1 LYNNWVGAGFVDG
14 TCELVESF
22 GRWLDLLI
30 EFGGCLIGVRRCLD
44 FLNEFG
50 DCIII
55 GRWLDLLIELVSWLI
70 VLGSGWMC

>member
-1 LYNNWVGAGFVDG
+1 M
-14 TCELVESF
+14 
-22 GRWLDLLI
+22 LI

-44 FLNEFG
+44 FFKEFG

-70 VLGSGWMC
+70 VLGSSWMC